1 MPCTLLNP
9 DSWPGYLN
17 PNTWPSALNPHNW
30 PFTLIPIPE
39 IETDPNS
46 GVTYGVLAAM
56 LFTDKQGEINN
67 IVAPDITG
75 NSTLGPGGT
84 FRYLGYPSADTQYYV
99 IAGFEEKIA
108 RHVDLDYA
116 TGRTHQ
122 NGFFSSRGT
131 SSSNAIRPNVSSES
145 VTAPPKATRATTPPN
160 SSTSRGR
167 SAITSRRVCR

>member
-1 MPCTLLNP
+1 MKRLFAIVLILTWWVVCARPARAFTLLNP
-9 DSWPGYLN
+9 DSWPGYFN
-17 PNTWPSALNPHNW
+17 PNTWPSTLNPHNW

-46 GVTYGVLAAM
+46 GVNYGVLAAM

-99 IAGFEEKIA
+99 IA
-108 RHVDLDYA
+108 
-116 TGRTHQ
+116 
-122 NGFFSSRGT
+122 
-131 SSSNAIRPNVSSES
+131 
-145 VTAPPKATRATTPPN
+145 
-160 SSTSRGR
+160 
-167 SAITSRRVCR
+167 